1 MNRLARHSRHPGFPA
16 EWGLARFEN
25 HVSANFRGYLLAEPT
40 ATLKPEEVKR
50 LMEDEY
56 GYGFRSFK
64 KYTDKKWEDFGVA
77 TR

>member
-1 MNRLARHSRHPGFPA
+1 MDAFLSRSGIKDAKTDIAKA
-16 EWGLARFEN
+16 E
-25 HVSANFRGYLLAEPT
+25 VYLLAEPT

-64 KYTDKKWEDFGVA
+64 KHTDKKWEDFGVA
-77 TR
+77 NR